1 MRDYEGIREYRQQL
15 AALMTERHIERIW
28 MTAVLRPDLK
38 LAGRIVLRLDYEVGH
53 PITLLDIV
61 QDEADIAELYGET
74 AEELFADAFGVTGGF
89 AFVDPSYGLQVA
101 GIGGGGGPVFKTRLT
116 DILEAIDRLEVYARP
131 LDRDSFC
138 ANPTGA
144 VADAIRW
151 QMTVMGEAARTI
163 PDDLRSEYSTIPF
176 KSLCGLRDVL
186 VHRYYE
192 QKPEIVWDSIG
203 KIVGLRSD
211 IKRAIAQEE
220 AKALAD

>member
-1 MRDYEGIREYRQQL
+1 MRDYEDIREHKQQL
-15 AALMTERHIERIW
+15 ATLMTERHIERIW
-28 MTAVLRPDLK
+28 MTAVLRHDLE
-38 LAGRIVLRLDYEVGH
+38 LAGRIVLSLDYEVGH
-53 PITLLDIV
+53 SITLLDIA

-74 AEELFADAFGVTGGF
+74 AEKLFAGAFGTTGGF
-89 AFVDPSYGLQVA
+89 VLVDPTYGLQLA
-101 GIGGGGGPVFKTRLT
+101 GIGGGGRPVTRLG
-116 DILEAIDRLEVYARP
+116 DMLGAIDRLEEYAHH

-138 ANPTGA
+138 ADPTGA

-163 PDDLRSEYSTIPF
+163 PDDLRSQYSAIPF

-186 VHRYYE
+186 VHRYYD

-203 KIVGLRSD
+203 EMVGLRGH
-211 IKRAIAQEE
+211 IRTAMAQEE